1 MLTNNFATYTH
12 LINNTTIKFINT
24 IVLIAVK
31 FIFLFETKKKKK
43 KKKKKPTTSSKI
55 KQTSNYIISI
65 KITNKRYNKQ
75 YY

>member
-31 FIFLFETKKKKK
+31 FIFLFET
-43 KKKKKPTTSSKI
+43 I
-55 KQTSNYIISI
+55 KL
-65 KITNKRYNKQ
+65 
-75 YY
+75 